1 MVSSRDGG
9 ERRWFIGGGDFWI
22 NRGVGG
28 LLARMSSTT
37 AITIETCQRQI
48 RRDAFVNDGNKG
60 VRLEKYIP
68 EGLEI

>member
-1 MVSSRDGG
+1 MVHRSAGG
-9 ERRWFIGGGDFWI
+9 ISGSTG
-22 NRGVGG
+22 GVGG